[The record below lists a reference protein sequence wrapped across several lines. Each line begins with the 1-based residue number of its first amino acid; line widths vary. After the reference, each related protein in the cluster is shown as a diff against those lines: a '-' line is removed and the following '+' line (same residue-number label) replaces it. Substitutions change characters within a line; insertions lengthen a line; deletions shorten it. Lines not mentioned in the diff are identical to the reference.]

1 MAESMSDSDKT
12 AIRRLLLERVPQAD
26 RRGKILQLAAALGD
40 AMEEDDDWYS
50 AIYHY
55 ALPENWQELERDH
68 QEFVVG
74 GSIDFSK
81 FDLSKRQRR
90 GR

>member
-1 MAESMSDSDKT
+1 MAEAMSESDKT

-40 AMEEDDDWYS
+40 AMEEDDDWY
-50 AIYHY
+50 ATIYHY
-55 ALPENWQELERDH
+55 ALPENWAELEEDH

-74 GSIDFSK
+74 GSID
-81 FDLSKRQRR
+81 LSEFPLAKRQRR